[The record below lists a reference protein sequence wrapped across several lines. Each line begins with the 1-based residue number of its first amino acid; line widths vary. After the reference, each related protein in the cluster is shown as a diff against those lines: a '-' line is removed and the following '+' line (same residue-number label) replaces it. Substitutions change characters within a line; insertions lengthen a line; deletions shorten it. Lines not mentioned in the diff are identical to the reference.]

1 MSQLIQGTIH
11 MKHVIILFIFLSGL
25 VFSQTYEDVVYL
37 KDGSIIHGMI
47 IEYAPDRHI
56 KILSGR
62 NVLVYQLD
70 EIDKFTKEP
79 LPEEF
84 VAKRPDLSNN
94 TWSLHLGLGNP
105 RSLNLIGI
113 TKDYR
118 TGEKGSFF
126 LTAGLGV
133 DLIGVGYSRQS
144 NYNNNGLNVSGTL
157 GYTGNSLALSSAL
170 SYQWRIASQ
179 GFISAGLIAGTFENE
194 EGKNSLIL
202 PSLSFDYRF

>member
-1 MSQLIQGTIH
+1 
-11 MKHVIILFIFLSGL
+11 MKHIMILFIFMSGL
-25 VFSQTYEDVVYL
+25 VFSQSYEDVVYL

-70 EIDKFTKEP
+70 EIDKFTREP
-79 LPEEF
+79 DSDEF
-84 VAKRPDLSNN
+84 VALRSDLSDKS
-94 TWSLHLGLGNP
+94 WSIHLGLGTP
-105 RSLNLIGI
+105 RSMNLVGI

-144 NYNNNGLNVSGTL
+144 YYNKNGLVVTGTL
-157 GYTGNSLALSSAL
+157 GYTGNSLAISSAL
-170 SYQWRIASQ
+170 GYQWRIAYQ
-179 GFISAGLIAGTFENE
+179 GFISAGLIAGAFENK
-194 EGKNSLIL
+194 EGNNSLIL